1 MPRQFK
7 KKKLV
12 FKISPHLDEV
22 LRVLFGKYS
31 FPLLFLQI
39 PKKNSLQ
46 LNLITLIE
54 AADIRV
60 AGNIYLNI
68 SGTFASDLF
77 ASKAM
82 ATAKV

>member
-1 MPRQFK
+1 MKSFGYI
-7 KKKLV
+7 LGNIH
-12 FKISPHLDEV
+12 F
-22 LRVLFGKYS
+22 LFYFYK
-31 FPLLFLQI
+31 F

-46 LNLITLIE
+46 LNLVTLIE